1 MSHFRQLV
9 AQLQLHLLQEYPA
22 DQWLMTDATTYN
34 FFKERAMSKKP
45 LVPKPEQPPIQQI
58 PSRAPPAVKQP
69 PAPSIAPQAKP
80 VVIAVEPP
88 KPEPQ
93 TPSRSFQLTPQ
104 APPITATDPSA
115 LRSLLA
121 QVAPKLVIRDLP
133 PTEEELVIPPQVLIL
148 CPQNTPASHRAVLD
162 NLCKAI
168 SRTWVPCQ
176 VIDPTSPEG
185 EKLLASSL
193 KLVVAEGDASGNA
206 PFLSIASIEALLLDP
221 QNKIALWKELAARL
235 AP

>member
-45 LVPKPEQPPIQQI
+45 LVLKPEQPPTRQI
-58 PSRAPPAVKQP
+58 PPKGLPAVQQP
-69 PAPSIAPQAKP
+69 PPSSIAPQTKP
-80 VVIAVEPP
+80 AIKAVEPP

-104 APPITATDPSA
+104 APPTPAADPSA

-133 PTEEELVIPPQVLIL
+133 ATEEELVIPPEVLIL

-176 VIDPTSPEG
+176 VIDPASPEG
-185 EKLLASSL
+185 GKLLAFSL
-193 KLVVAEGDASGNA
+193 KLVLAEGDVPGNA

>member
-22 DQWLMTDATTYN
+22 DQWLMTDATTYI

-45 LVPKPEQPPIQQI
+45 LVPKPEQPPVQQI
-58 PSRAPPAVKQP
+58 PSRAAPAVKQP

-104 APPITATDPSA
+104 APPNPATDPSA

-133 PTEEELVIPPQVLIL
+133 ATEEELVIPPQVLIL

-193 KLVVAEGDASGNA
+193 KLVLGERAASGNA
-206 PFLSIASIEALLLDP
+206 PFLPIASIEALLLDP